1 MKDSKRNVFWFL
13 IDGLSPA
20 HLRSCG
26 NNKVEHNFFDEL
38 IEKGYVFTNVASTA
52 AGTHTAMHSV
62 FSSMYPSVNG
72 ATGWSIEA
80 QRKFNQ
86 CIFTLTDY
94 FKLKGYSTFRYGDAI
109 KERDVPKSGFDVW
122 ESSGV
127 PISELLEKTD
137 FTDNERRRKFIS
149 RVNECNQYKFVYH
162 HSLILHELNSLLGN
176 KWSSN
181 DYEKNIIHSAEVFRK
196 IYKSYSINKNDIVII
211 SSDHGVILDSNWIE
225 DGDAN
230 GERHYEQS
238 VKTFFCILGG
248 GIDSGI
254 FEGLISSIDEA
265 PTITDLVLGIQMS
278 GQGRSRVSTIRN
290 VEYSSPIV
298 YREKG
303 TYCTESYRNSLT
315 SDVFYVRQDNWKY
328 VYSVEDERCEW
339 LINLDE
345 GDYKVNHKEDK
356 EKVRYFRNLIENTF
370 FSNNTV
376 QKIYKDNGSFFS
388 KNDQPIRISVI
399 IDSKYL
405 TKKVYD
411 SLIDLAGP
419 YYEIIVLNSTNS
431 FNRFNV
437 RSFEG
442 GLDSISLDF
451 IKGKR
456 IVVLESECEYS
467 EYLLS
472 DLEILFAERDEAML
486 LVFNT
491 GFAVSKQFF
500 KNRRHLEKET
510 VSIREYDAISE
521 HNILKRLL
529 RRSEKKIIVDF
540 YLIDSFEIFHFKPLY
555 KAFIEA
561 GIDARFIAEPCNKNT
576 AKTWF
581 DYNNAI
587 NILNDNSLLYLTH
600 YRANADIAFTTQDAY
615 LLGKY
620 KSKTTKI
627 NLSYGFSYKRDYFIH
642 SSRTTKGFDYRFVH
656 GDEQKEILSE
666 YIDKSKILKVGYPK
680 YSNKLDSY
688 PSKKEIL
695 NELKVATEKPILV
708 YFPTW
713 DEDNS
718 IKTYANVIK
727 SLKDRYF
734 VVSKAHHCTSLEKN
748 PDDYK
753 TLVDISD
760 LVLEGNYDFGKAAL
774 IGDIAVADAKSGA
787 SFEIAYVNTNIP
799 IVLVLKSKE
808 DGKKYKDEMWDY
820 FSVVDNMLDLPGKVD
835 ELMKEDLLIQSRN
848 SKIER
853 CYGNKKYN
861 YLPIILEFIRWVAKR

>member
-1 MKDSKRNVFWFL
+1 
-13 IDGLSPA
+13 
-20 HLRSCG
+20 
-26 NNKVEHNFFDEL
+26 
-38 IEKGYVFTNVASTA
+38 
-52 AGTHTAMHSV
+52 
-62 FSSMYPSVNG
+62 
-72 ATGWSIEA
+72 
-80 QRKFNQ
+80 
-86 CIFTLTDY
+86 
-94 FKLKGYSTFRYGDAI
+94 
-109 KERDVPKSGFDVW
+109 
-122 ESSGV
+122 
-127 PISELLEKTD
+127 
-137 FTDNERRRKFIS
+137 
-149 RVNECNQYKFVYH
+149 
-162 HSLILHELNSLLGN
+162 
-176 KWSSN
+176 
-181 DYEKNIIHSAEVFRK
+181 
-196 IYKSYSINKNDIVII
+196 
-211 SSDHGVILDSNWIE
+211 
-225 DGDAN
+225 
-230 GERHYEQS
+230 
-238 VKTFFCILGG
+238 
-248 GIDSGI
+248 
-254 FEGLISSIDEA
+254 
-265 PTITDLVLGIQMS
+265 
-278 GQGRSRVSTIRN
+278 
-290 VEYSSPIV
+290 
-298 YREKG
+298 
-303 TYCTESYRNSLT
+303 
-315 SDVFYVRQDNWKY
+315 
-328 VYSVEDERCEW
+328 
-339 LINLDE
+339 
-345 GDYKVNHKEDK
+345 
-356 EKVRYFRNLIENTF
+356 
-370 FSNNTV
+370 
-376 QKIYKDNGSFFS
+376 
-388 KNDQPIRISVI
+388 VI

-808 DGKKYKDEMWDY
+808 DGKKYKDERWDY